1 MRLLLLLLSALAA
14 PLSACLWDYDTLA
27 QESAGMPDIKAVIV
41 GGFARNPDLYYEMR
55 LERLTKLLA
64 DNPDDL
70 DAYDGAAVACDRLG
84 RGDEAIEWMAKKLA
98 AMDRSG
104 YVETAQPNHR
114 YRYLANLGTFYA
126 HRWFRGGANREK
138 LEDLLKARELVA
150 RAIEENPDAHFGR
163 EKYQL
168 MFIDWLLAGPRYTED
183 EKEAKALGQD
193 TGWVPNVLGIGK
205 DGHIRIAT
213 GDNDNLK
220 ELGIEDAV
228 EGIAGLIT
236 LGAAWESVDA
246 FYALTLAL
254 QADGKSAFSY
264 FARLRLEELI
274 HSGAKTVVA
283 GLQGD
288 SPQLEP
294 ERFQN
299 MPSPVKDKSG
309 TKAEFTQLR
318 QQADAWHNTRTSY
331 MLERLNA
338 GEHPD
343 THPDFW
349 SGFEGDPYRMQV
361 PSGVLYEAGGF
372 WRAIWISDASRAI
385 AIFIGGVTLLVAYFF
400 YARRRDR
407 KRGHIHG
414 AAKAPY
420 P

>member
-1 MRLLLLLLSALAA
+1 MRLLLLLLTALAA

-27 QESAGMPDIKAVIV
+27 QESAGMSDIKAVIV

-98 AMDRSG
+98 AMDRAG
-104 YVETAQPNHR
+104 YSETAQPNHR

-126 HRWFRGGANREK
+126 HRWFRGGANRDM
-138 LEDLLKARELVA
+138 LEDLQKARELVA
-150 RAIEENPDAHFGR
+150 KAIEENPEAHFGR

-168 MFIDWLLAGPRYTED
+168 MFIEWLLAGPRYTDDAE
-183 EKEAKALGQD
+183 EAKALGQD
-193 TGWVPNVLGIGK
+193 TGWIPNVLGIGK
-205 DGHIRIAT
+205 DGRIRIAT

-220 ELGIEDAV
+220 ELGIEDAI

-246 FYALTLAL
+246 FYALALAL
-254 QADGKSAFSY
+254 QADGKSTFAY
-264 FARLRLEELI
+264 FAMLRVDELLDDGKK
-274 HSGAKTVVA
+274 SVVA
-283 GLQGD
+283 GL
-288 SPQLEP
+288 SPDALRAENV
-294 ERFQN
+294 EFVGRRF
-299 MPSPVKDKSG
+299 SKDVAS
-309 TKAEFTQLR
+309 TMAEFNQLR
-318 QQADAWHNTRTSY
+318 QEADAWHKSRTNY

-338 GEHPD
+338 DQHPD
-343 THPDFW
+343 THGDFW
-349 SGFEGDPYRMQV
+349 SGFEGDPNRMQL
-361 PSGVLYEAGGF
+361 PGGLIHDF
-372 WRAIWISDASRAI
+372 RQGIHALWISGWA
-385 AIFIGGVTLLVAYFF
+385 GPLLFTAFVLALPVAYYF

-407 KRGHIHG
+407 LRGRIHG
-414 AAKAPY
+414 AGKVPY